1 MMALPRPKGAF
12 RWTELPAGPALVSDA
27 LGSVAHLFTTR
38 PWTLGSSANGNDP
51 VGWRQVASAIGVP
64 AGDLVRVRQV
74 HGASVVVVRRHG
86 DHLPAGLGGLD
97 AANVLAEA
105 DILLA
110 QDPAVAIAI
119 QTADCVPILI
129 ADKRKGVVAAAHA
142 GWRGLASRV
151 PMVAVDALAREFRS
165 RPEDLIAAVGPAISA
180 ARYEVDLPVMSRFE
194 ERGFSAEHIGRWFY
208 DGHPDR
214 EHPDH
219 WYFDGTQSAHDQL
232 AVAGVPVSQIHLAR
246 LCTATHADL
255 LCSYRRDGK
264 ASGRMAAVIRAKG

>member
-1 MMALPRPKGAF
+1 MALPRPKGTF
-12 RWTELPAGPALVSDA
+12 HWTQLAPGPALVCDA
-27 LGSVAHLFTTR
+27 LKSVAHLFTTR
-38 PWTLGSSANGNDP
+38 PWTLGSSLNGSDP
-51 VGWRQVASAIGVP
+51 AGWQQVASAIGVD
-64 AGDLVRVRQV
+64 AGELVRMRQV
-74 HGASVVVVRRHG
+74 HGASVVVVRRRKG
-86 DHLPAGLGGLD
+86 EASPAGAAGSGEGGGLP
-97 AANVLAEA
+97 EA

-110 QDPAVAIAI
+110 QDPAMAIAI

-129 ADKRKGVVAAAHA
+129 ADKRTGAVAAVHA
-142 GWRGLASRV
+142 GWRGLAARV

-165 RPEDLIAAVGPAISA
+165 RPEDLIAAVGPSISA
-180 ARYEVDLPVMSRFE
+180 ARYEVDLPVLSRFE
-194 ERGFSAEHIGRWFY
+194 ANGFSAEHIGRWFY

-219 WYFDGTQSAHDQL
+219 WYFDGSQSAHDQL
-232 AVAGVPVSQIHLAR
+232 AVAGVPVSQIRLAR